1 MEKIKINLSS
11 DSIKD
16 AISKLN
22 EYKSSLNKRL
32 DSAMEE
38 IASSGAE
45 KASSLWDSLPFTP
58 TNEKPNFSYEKI
70 SNGYRITGEGKGV
83 AFAEYGTGLNAE
95 LPHIGKTP
103 EFINSGYHH
112 WHMPLDVAYK
122 YNNGKTYTEGNVAG
136 HFMYDT
142 AQWVRKN
149 YKVVMKENI
158 GDK

>member
-1 MEKIKINLSS
+1 MERIKINLSS

-22 EYKSSLNKRL
+22 EYKSSLNQRL

-70 SNGYRITGEGKGV
+70 SNGYRITGKGKGI
-83 AFAEYGTGLNAE
+83 AFDEYGTGLNAQ

-103 EFINSGYHH
+103 TFIASGYKY
-112 WHMPLDVAYK
+112 WYMPTTIAQQ
-122 YNNGKTYTEGNVAG
+122 YNNGKTL
-136 HFMYDT
+136 F
-142 AQWVRKN
+142 
-149 YKVVMKENI
+149 
-158 GDK
+158 

>member
-22 EYKSSLNKRL
+22 EYKSSLNQQL

-58 TNEKPNFSYEKI
+58 THAKPTFSYEKI
-70 SNGYRITGEGKGV
+70 SNGYRITGKGKGI
-83 AFAEYGTGLNAE
+83 AFDEYGTGLNAQ
-95 LPHIGKTP
+95 LPHIGTTAA
-103 EFINSGYHH
+103 FIASGYKH
-112 WHMPLDVAYK
+112 WYMPKTIAQQ

-149 YKVVMKENI
+149 YKVVMKEKI

>member
-22 EYKSSLNKRL
+22 EYKSSLNQRL

-58 TNEKPNFSYEKI
+58 THTKPTFSYEKI
-70 SNGYRITGEGKGV
+70 CSNEASSCTIIHSKNLLATLLRPS
-83 AFAEYGTGLNAE
+83 GTRS
-95 LPHIGKTP
+95 
-103 EFINSGYHH
+103 INCLH
-112 WHMPLDVAYK
+112 
-122 YNNGKTYTEGNVAG
+122 
-136 HFMYDT
+136 
-142 AQWVRKN
+142 R
-149 YKVVMKENI
+149 
-158 GDK
+158 